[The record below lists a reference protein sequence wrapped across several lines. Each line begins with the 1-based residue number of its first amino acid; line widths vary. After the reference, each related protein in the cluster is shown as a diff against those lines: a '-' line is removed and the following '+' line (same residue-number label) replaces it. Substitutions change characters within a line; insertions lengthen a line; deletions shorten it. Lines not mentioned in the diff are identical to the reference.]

1 MKMFEMCLTKIKWF
15 VLPVCKALTR
25 KRKQSSGTVHH
36 QDRLLADLEASTS
49 QFKSA
54 KPGPPPP
61 LTSNNSNS
69 STAPPPAQ
77 HEIQSP
83 VSPIYSEIPANV
95 NGNDR
100 FSQQQLQS
108 EPLYEEQPDRRLP
121 PGQDPS
127 HLYAKPHQ
135 GFSQRSPA
143 YNSSYQPQATTNQQV
158 NNAPPPKPARIR
170 PAPQPTN
177 TAYQFPETTG
187 YNNKTY
193 QETKMDNLS
202 ELDSLLADL
211 ESAQVKIQN
220 ATSPKPY
227 TPPSPTKGPPPATAP
242 KPRRT
247 DGGPASPTGVAPG
260 YQYSQPPLPES
271 PQLHISQPPTRTAS
285 SATKELDD
293 LMASLSDFQISS
305 AHPAPAAVSVTNEPS
320 YAKPH
325 QIVTHP
331 NPVQTTQG
339 NQAPPRGIQLDS
351 MLGHLESDVSRQ
363 GVSTVAKGFCGAC
376 QKQIVGQI
384 VTALGQTWHPEH
396 FVCSHCQVELGTK
409 SFFERE
415 GQAFCETDYQ
425 NLFSPRC
432 AYCNGP
438 ILDKC
443 VTALDKTWHPEH
455 FFCAQCGQPF
465 NEGGFHEKNGK
476 VYCKEDYFDMFAPK
490 CGGCHRAIMEN
501 YITALNVQWH
511 PECFVCG
518 ECRMPFNGGS
528 FFDHDSIPYCEIHY
542 HAVRGSLCAGC
553 CKPITGRCIT
563 AMQKKFHPEHFICAF
578 CLKQLNKGTFKEQN
592 DKPYCH
598 ACFIKLFS

>member
-1 MKMFEMCLTKIKWF
+1 MDDL
-15 VLPVCKALTR
+15 
-25 KRKQSSGTVHH
+25 
-36 QDRLLADLEASTS
+36 DRLLADLEASTS
-49 QFKSA
+49 QFKSPPSG
-54 KPGPPPP
+54 KPGPTPNDLHTTP
-61 LTSNNSNS
+61 
-69 STAPPPAQ
+69 APPPTNANNP
-77 HEIQSP
+77 QSP
-83 VSPIYSEIPANV
+83 LSPIYSEIPANV
-95 NGNDR
+95 NGNYTHP
-100 FSQQQLQS
+100 SQQS
-108 EPLYEEQPDRRLP
+108 EPLYEEQPDRKLP
-121 PGQDPS
+121 PDQDPS
-127 HLYAKPHQ
+127 HLYAKPNHQ
-135 GFSQRSPA
+135 AYAQQSPL
-143 YNSSYQPQATTNQQV
+143 YNTGYQPQGPSSTSQ
-158 NNAPPPKPARIR
+158 APPPKPARTR
-170 PAPQPTN
+170 PAQQPA
-177 TAYQFPETTG
+177 TAYPFPAATPA

-193 QETKMDNLS
+193 QESKMDNLS

-227 TPPSPTKGPPPATAP
+227 APSSPTKAPPPATAP

-247 DGGPASPTGVAPG
+247 DGPRSPTGPAPG
-260 YQYSQPPLPES
+260 QQYSQPPSTES
-271 PQLHISQPPTRTAS
+271 PQLLITQPPSRSAS

-293 LMASLSDFQISS
+293 LMASLSDFQVSG
-305 AHPAPAAVSVTNEPS
+305 AQPAPAAVRVSNEPS

-325 QIVTHP
+325 QVGAQP
-331 NPVQTTQG
+331 RPSQPAQDG
-339 NQAPPRGIQLDS
+339 SSAPRGTQLDS
-351 MLGHLESDVSRQ
+351 MLGHLGSDVSRQ
-363 GVSTVAKGFCGAC
+363 GVSTVTKGSCAAC
-376 QKQIVGQI
+376 QKQIIGQI

-415 GQAFCETDYQ
+415 GQAYCEADYQ
-425 NLFSPRC
+425 NIFSPRC

-465 NEGGFHEKNGK
+465 GDGGFHEKNNK

-528 FFDHDSIPYCEIHY
+528 FFDHDGIPYCEIHY

-553 CKPITGRCIT
+553 SKPITGRCIT
-563 AMQKKFHPEHFICAF
+563 AMGKKFHPEHFICAF